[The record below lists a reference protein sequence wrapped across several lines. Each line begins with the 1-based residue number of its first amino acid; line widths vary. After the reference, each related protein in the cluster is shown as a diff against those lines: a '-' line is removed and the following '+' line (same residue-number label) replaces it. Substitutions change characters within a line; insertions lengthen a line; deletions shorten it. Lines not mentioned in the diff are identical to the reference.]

1 MNEFPLSRRDL
12 LKSAACGFGYL
23 AFAGL
28 ATQAAASE
36 RAYQSPLAPKLPH
49 FAAKAKRVIFLFM
62 QGGPSHVDTFDYK
75 PRLATDAGKSGMAKG
90 GKLLPSPWKFHQSGK
105 SGLWISDLF
114 PNVAKHADELCLINS
129 MYTDNPAHPQAT
141 IALHTGSA
149 TFVRPSVGAWV
160 LYGLGTQN
168 QNLPGFITINP
179 PANLGGAQNYSNAFL
194 PAAYQGTR
202 VGNNGSISNIAHA
215 LTSGQQRKQLDLV
228 QVMNKELAARHGGN
242 SELDGV
248 IETYELG
255 FRMEGAVPDL
265 MDISKE
271 SRSTLDLYG
280 VGNGPASTFGRQCLM
295 ARRFAEAGVRFIE
308 INHGGWDQHSN
319 LVAKHTS
326 NATEVDKPIAGLI
339 TDLKQRNMLKDTLI
353 VWGGEFGRTPA
364 AQSNDG
370 RNHNNRGYTMWMAGG
385 GVKGGQA
392 YGKTDEYGATS
403 VENKVHTHDLHATI
417 LALLGLDHERLTY
430 RYAGREFRLTDVK
443 GNVVKDIIA

>member
-1 MNEFPLSRRDL
+1 
-12 LKSAACGFGYL
+12 
-23 AFAGL
+23 
-28 ATQAAASE
+28 
-36 RAYQSPLAPKLPH
+36 
-49 FAAKAKRVIFLFM
+49 
-62 QGGPSHVDTFDYK
+62 
-75 PRLATDAGKSGMAKG
+75 
-90 GKLLPSPWKFHQSGK
+90 
-105 SGLWISDLF
+105 
-114 PNVAKHADELCLINS
+114 

-248 IETYELG
+248 IESYELG